1 MYEQIVF
8 SGFGGQGIQS
18 MSKMLARCAMAAG
31 LQVSVLPAYG
41 GSMRGGTSNV
51 TVIVS
56 DGEIAS
62 PMPCAGEVTAA
73 VVMNN
78 PSLVKIE
85 SYLRPGGLLLLNRS
99 LIDLRPVRGDVEV
112 LAVPANEM
120 AEELGNARA
129 TNMIMLGCLLAR
141 TGMVL
146 PSVMEGMIGEFFAA
160 KEKLIPLNREAFGLG
175 VRFVKEGG
183 GHDL

>member
-31 LQVSVLPAYG
+31 LQVSWMPAYG
-41 GSMRGGTSNV
+41 GAMRGGTSNV
-51 TVIVS
+51 TVIAS
-56 DGEIAS
+56 DEEIAS

-78 PSLVKIE
+78 PSLMKFE
-85 SYLRPGGLLLLNRS
+85 SYLRSGGLLLLNRS
-99 LIDLRPVRGDVEV
+99 LIDLEPARRDVKV

-120 AEELGNARA
+120 ADALGNAKA

-141 TGMVL
+141 TGMVS
-146 PSVMEGMIGEFFAA
+146 PNVMEEMIGEFFAA
-160 KEKLIPLNREAFGLG
+160 KEQLIPLNREAFLQG
-175 VRFVKEGG
+175 VRFVKEETGR
-183 GHDL
+183 DL